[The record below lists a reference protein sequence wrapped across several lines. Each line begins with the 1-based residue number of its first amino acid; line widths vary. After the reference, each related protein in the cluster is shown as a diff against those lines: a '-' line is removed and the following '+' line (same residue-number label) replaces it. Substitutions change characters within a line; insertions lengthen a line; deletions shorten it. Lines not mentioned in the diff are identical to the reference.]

1 MQRTSCKKDCKY
13 QLLYQQALARRSH
26 YLNVINGLSILLSFD
41 NIIDE
46 GLPGWPKMRE
56 ARAKKNIEQHIHAYR
71 KANKSIKHLRIILTE
86 GCADCQIDL
95 PEVDAQETIA
105 RAAEEAVKNFGKFL
119 NGDTVTEVLEVLE
132 DIK

>member
-26 YLNVINGLSILLSFD
+26 YLNVISGLGILLNFD
-41 NIIDE
+41 TLIDE
-46 GLPGWPKMRE
+46 GLPGWPKMHEGRTK
-56 ARAKKNIEQHIHAYR
+56 RNIDQHTQAYR
-71 KANKSIKHLRIILTE
+71 KANKNIKQLRTILKE
-86 GCADCQIDL
+86 GCANCQTDL
-95 PEVDAQETIA
+95 PEVNAQETIA
-105 RAAEEAVKNFGKFL
+105 RAAEEAVKNFESFL

>member
-1 MQRTSCKKDCKY
+1 M
-13 QLLYQQALARRSH
+13 ARRSH
-26 YLNVINGLSILLSFD
+26 YLNVISGLGNLLSFD
-41 NIIDE
+41 NLIDE

-56 ARAKKNIEQHIHAYR
+56 ARTKKNIEQHTQAYR
-71 KANKSIKHLRIILTE
+71 KANKNIKHLRIILKE

-95 PEVDAQETIA
+95 PEVNAQETIA
-105 RAAEEAVKNFGKFL
+105 RAAEEAVKNFERFL

>member
-26 YLNVINGLSILLSFD
+26 YLNVISGLGILLNFD
-41 NIIDE
+41 HIIDE

-56 ARAKKNIEQHIHAYR
+56 GRTKRNIEQHTQAYR
-71 KANKSIKHLRIILTE
+71 KANKNIKYLRIILKE

-95 PEVDAQETIA
+95 PEVNAQETIA
-105 RAAEEAVKNFGKFL
+105 RAAEEAVQNFESFL